1 LKEGLDPLTNLMGKV
16 NSDIWMSM
24 VDQIIAQDCKQASV
38 KPRAF
43 AMRGIQDPGGIMRA
57 C

>member
-1 LKEGLDPLTNLMGKV
+1 LKDGLDPLTNLMGKV

-43 AMRGIQDPGGIMRA
+43 AMKGIQDPGGIMRA